1 MARSDDIAAEVRQLA
16 RTPQVRLL
24 GTVSEAM
31 QNAFQDQRAAAEPGE
46 GPIAVEIPSMGG
58 DADIGRR
65 LALEVGLARER
76 LNRRLVFVGKTAV
89 YSAATTVM
97 GGFPREDRYLTRD
110 AVLLI
115 HCRQLQR
122 SLELSG
128 PLGASRV
135 RLNQILGEIEIGVQ
149 LQQEGYAALVEG
161 SRVSLDEITAEAEA
175 GWYVRA
181 EEALAR
187 GLVAG
192 LI

>member
-1 MARSDDIAAEVRQLA
+1 MARSDDIAAQVRQLA
-16 RTPQVRLL
+16 RAPQVRLL

-31 QNAFQDQRAAAEPGE
+31 LNAFQDQLAAAEPGE
-46 GPIAVEIPSMGG
+46 GPIAIEMTSLGG

-65 LALEVGLARER
+65 LALEVGLARDR
-76 LNRRLVFVGKTAV
+76 LGRRLLFVGKTAV

-110 AVLLI
+110 AILLI
-115 HCRQLQR
+115 HCRQLHK

-135 RLNQILGEIEIGVQ
+135 RLMQILGEIETGIQ
-149 LQQEGYAALVEG
+149 LQQEGYAAIVEG
-161 SRVSLDEITAEAEA
+161 SRVSIDEITAEAEN

-192 LI
+192 II

>member
-31 QNAFQDQRAAAEPGE
+31 LNAFQDQLAAAEPGE
-46 GPIAVEIPSMGG
+46 GPIAVEITSMGG

>member
-31 QNAFQDQRAAAEPGE
+31 LNAFQDQLAAVEPGE
-46 GPIAVEIPSMGG
+46 GPIAIEITSMGG

-128 PLGASRV
+128 PLGVSRV

>member
-31 QNAFQDQRAAAEPGE
+31 LNAFQDQLAAAEPGE
-46 GPIAVEIPSMGG
+46 GPIAVEITSMGG

-76 LNRRLVFVGKTAV
+76 LNRRLVFIGKTAV

-135 RLNQILGEIEIGVQ
+135 RLNQILGEIEAGVQ

-161 SRVSLDEITAEAEA
+161 SRVSIDEITAEAEA

>member
-31 QNAFQDQRAAAEPGE
+31 LNVFQDQLAAAEPG
-46 GPIAVEIPSMGG
+46 GPIAVEITSMGG

-97 GGFPREDRYLTRD
+97 GGLPREDRYLTRD

>member
-31 QNAFQDQRAAAEPGE
+31 LNVFQDQLAAAEPG
-46 GPIAVEIPSMGG
+46 GPIAVEITSMGG

-135 RLNQILGEIEIGVQ
+135 RLNQILGEIEASVQ

-161 SRVSLDEITAEAEA
+161 SRVSIDEITAEAEA

>member
-31 QNAFQDQRAAAEPGE
+31 LNVFQHQLAAAEPGE
-46 GPIAVEIPSMGG
+46 GPIAVEITSMGG

>member
-31 QNAFQDQRAAAEPGE
+31 LNVFQDQLAAAEPG
-46 GPIAVEIPSMGG
+46 GPIAVEITSMGG

-76 LNRRLVFVGKTAV
+76 LNRRLVFIGKTAV

-135 RLNQILGEIEIGVQ
+135 RLNQILGEIEAGVQ

-161 SRVSLDEITAEAEA
+161 SRVSIDEITAEAEA

>member
-1 MARSDDIAAEVRQLA
+1 MARSDDIAAKVRQLA
-16 RTPQVRLL
+16 RAPQVRLL

-31 QNAFQDQRAAAEPGE
+31 LNAFQDQLAAAEPG
-46 GPIAVEIPSMGG
+46 GPIAVEITSMGG

>member
-16 RTPQVRLL
+16 RAPQVRLL

-31 QNAFQDQRAAAEPGE
+31 LNAFQDQLAAAEPGE
-46 GPIAVEIPSMGG
+46 GPIAVEITSMGG

-76 LNRRLVFVGKTAV
+76 LNRRLVFIGKTAV

-97 GGFPREDRYLTRD
+97 GGFPRKDRYLTRD

-175 GWYVRA
+175 GWHVRA
-181 EEALAR
+181 DEALAR

>member
-16 RTPQVRLL
+16 RAPQVRLL

-31 QNAFQDQRAAAEPGE
+31 LNVFQDQLAAAEPGE
-46 GPIAVEIPSMGG
+46 GPIAVEITSMGG

>member
-16 RTPQVRLL
+16 RAPQVRLL

-31 QNAFQDQRAAAEPGE
+31 LNAFQDQLAAAEPGE
-46 GPIAVEIPSMGG
+46 GPIAVEITSMGG

-76 LNRRLVFVGKTAV
+76 LNRRLVFIGKTAV

>member
-31 QNAFQDQRAAAEPGE
+31 LNVFQDQLAAAEPG
-46 GPIAVEIPSMGG
+46 GPIAVEITSMGG

-76 LNRRLVFVGKTAV
+76 LNRRLVFGGKTAV

>member
-31 QNAFQDQRAAAEPGE
+31 LNAFQDQLAAAEPG
-46 GPIAVEIPSMGG
+46 GPIAVEITSMGG

>member
-16 RTPQVRLL
+16 RAPQVRLL

-31 QNAFQDQRAAAEPGE
+31 LNAFQDQLAAAEPGE
-46 GPIAVEIPSMGG
+46 GPIAVEITSMGG

-76 LNRRLVFVGKTAV
+76 LNRRLVFIGKTAV

-175 GWYVRA
+175 GWHVRA
-181 EEALAR
+181 DEALAR

>member
-31 QNAFQDQRAAAEPGE
+31 LNVFQDQLAAAEPG
-46 GPIAVEIPSMGG
+46 GPIAVEITSMGG

-135 RLNQILGEIEIGVQ
+135 RLNQILGEIEAGVQ

-161 SRVSLDEITAEAEA
+161 SRVSIDEITAEAEA

>member
-31 QNAFQDQRAAAEPGE
+31 LNVFQDQLAAAEPG
-46 GPIAVEIPSMGG
+46 GPIAVEITSMGG

-65 LALEVGLARER
+65 LALDVGLARER